1 MSTRLARK
9 KPSTQKPRR
18 APKSS
23 VYTVFIS
30 HSSHDLWIANQIAKL
45 VKECGG
51 NPWLDKKDLRG
62 GDVLQDAI
70 IKGIR
75 ACHEAIV
82 LISTNSVNSQWVAFE
97 IGAVAVQRKRV
108 TPVLNNV
115 SLEAMAP
122 MKGVKAI
129 DLNEFDDF
137 LGQLK
142 GRINRRKHGKK

>member
-45 VKECGG
+45 VKG
-51 NPWLDKKDLRG
+51 
-62 GDVLQDAI
+62 
-70 IKGIR
+70 
-75 ACHEAIV
+75 
-82 LISTNSVNSQWVAFE
+82 VAFE